1 MIIGSPLLE
10 TKNKSLYQS
19 LVNSVVIDAE
29 FGRKSYISISTITIA
44 IGRELNHLMTKLIPE

>member
-19 LVNSVVIDAE
+19 LVDSVVIDVE
-29 FGRKSYISISTITIA
+29 FGMKSYSSISTITIA